1 MNKGIWYAV
10 GAYVAWGLFPVYW
23 KWLHQVSALQLL
35 SHRVVWSFL
44 LLLSVFLSHKAVAG
58 LPRRR
63 ADLARAVD
71 FLNPMLA
78 AARWRSAVFLWSV
91 TV

>member
-1 MNKGIWYAV
+1 MKKGIWYAV

-44 LLLSVFLSHKAVAG
+44 LLLSVFLLTRQWPAFH
-58 LPRRR
+58 
-63 ADLARAVD
+63 
-71 FLNPMLA
+71 A
-78 AARWRSAVFLWSV
+78 AELIWRVLWIS
-91 TV
+91 

>member
-23 KWLHQVSALQLL
+23 KWLHQVPALQLL

-44 LLLSVFLSHKAVAG
+44 LLLSVFLLTRQWPAF
-58 LPRRR
+58 R
-63 ADLARAVD
+63 AAELI
-71 FLNPMLA
+71 
-78 AARWRSAVFLWSV
+78 WRVLRIS
-91 TV
+91 